1 MSPRRDRGE
10 APGGPRSL
18 ADALSAV
25 RAEVAPLTL
34 LAAVQE
40 EWPRAAGEL
49 AARQGDPVSEREG
62 VVTIACRSATW
73 AQELDLM
80 APVLHA
86 RLREALAGGPFE
98 EALSALRFTA
108 TAARHDPV

>member
-1 MSPRRDRGE
+1 MSPRRDRGG
-10 APGGPRSL
+10 PPRSL
-18 ADALSAV
+18 ASALSAV
-25 RAEVAPLTL
+25 RAEVAPQTL

-40 EWPRAAGEL
+40 AWPRTAGEL

-80 APVLHA
+80 APVLTA
-86 RLREALAGGPFE
+86 RLRETLAGGPFE
-98 EALSALRFTA
+98 EGLAGLRFTA
-108 TAARHDPV
+108 TAARHDSV